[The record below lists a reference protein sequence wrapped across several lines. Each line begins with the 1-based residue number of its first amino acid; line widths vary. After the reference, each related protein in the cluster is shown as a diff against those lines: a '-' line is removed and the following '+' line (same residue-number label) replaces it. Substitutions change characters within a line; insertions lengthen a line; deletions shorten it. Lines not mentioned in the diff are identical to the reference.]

1 MALRTIFLNLMI
13 LSPEKNSNH
22 AILREKVG
30 ILSLEIYL
38 QVMKNVELILVDSI
52 YVLLKKFMNC
62 LDL

>member
-1 MALRTIFLNLMI
+1 MI